1 MLQLRHYSHLI
12 FYWKSHSSP
21 GVGNCF
27 VIEITY
33 NSSLI
38 RIWRNFIRPLLFFF
52 FFLNRYD
59 DLGKREIARRD
70 ETRSVATRPPG
81 KHDDRFLS
89 TLPCPALLLCPA
101 QRSTLLQGVA
111 ESFQCRAFL
120 LISISLPPLSFFHF
134 FFFPRVSSSR
144 EDISWER
151 VTRTWSNFNYTQRWR
166 TRDIIVSLRNVGWT
180 VGRLGKILRYE
191 FEEDFPTM
199 SFSYSWLINIGGRK
213 SWNIYEEI
221 MKISRAK
228 FWKRILFPRICKYF
242 IGFIILFINHSD

>member
-199 SFSYSWLINIGGRK
+199 SFSYSWLINIGGEEKLKYIRGNYEDK
-213 SWNIYEEI
+213 SC
-221 MKISRAK
+221 KVLK
-228 FWKRILFPRICKYF
+228 KDPFPT
-242 IGFIILFINHSD
+242 NM

>member
-81 KHDDRFLS
+81 KHGDRFLS

-101 QRSTLLQGVA
+101 QLLTTFYPSTRS
-111 ESFQCRAFL
+111 CRKFSVPRFSSYFHL
-120 LISISLPPLSFFHF
+120 PPSLLPPLSFFHFF

-199 SFSYSWLINIGGRK
+199 SFSYS
-213 SWNIYEEI
+213 
-221 MKISRAK
+221 
-228 FWKRILFPRICKYF
+228 
-242 IGFIILFINHSD
+242 